1 MKAESPKPEVV
12 AAAEAEAKV
21 EVEQKL
27 SEIHSEPLPA
37 SVEAKNPAWVEVKK
51 PASVEVKK
59 PASVEVKKPEPEP
72 VFEPVS
78 PTPLPEDSANLPEDD
93 FIEGKTSYVQ
103 ISEFQRVF
111 LSFFA

>member
-12 AAAEAEAKV
+12 AEAEAKV

-27 SEIHSEPLPA
+27 SEIHSEPL
-37 SVEAKNPAWVEVKK
+37 

>member
-12 AAAEAEAKV
+12 AAAAAAEAKV

-37 SVEAKNPAWVEVKK
+37 SVEVKK

-103 ISEFQRVF
+103 ISEYQRVF
-111 LSFFA
+111 LSFIA